1 MRVVHFTLDRVHTC
15 LNAISENIPNYNQV
29 KPDTRSKTYTSNEM
43 HTSLVG
49 AVLELIHKDLPEI

>member
-15 LNAISENIPNYNQV
+15 LNAISENISNYNQV
-29 KPDTRSKTYTSNEM
+29 KPDTRSKTYILNEM
-43 HTSLVG
+43 YTSLVG